1 MRILI
6 HTDEYYPTAQACS
19 YRMRTMADA
28 FIDQGDEVVVIAS
41 STNKGNGKIEP
52 RREKI
57 LYSPAI
63 RMKKKTTVMRMLNNL
78 SFGFTSIFTALKAG
92 KVDVVITTS
101 PPPLVSISGWIIAK
115 CKCAKLV
122 YDVRDIWPDV
132 ALEMGSFA
140 EGSIYCKVFRAITRF
155 MYKHSDWVT
164 TVSPGKVEKI
174 KNHVISVGGK
184 KGGPDHVDK
193 VKLVGNGFDESVENS
208 SIDKELIAQY
218 ELDKKFTC
226 VYVGNIGLAQGLGA
240 LLDMAEQSKHKE
252 VQFLLFGKGAEKEM
266 LEQQAKERG
275 LDNVHF
281 CGVLPHEKVFTLL
294 SCGQEPVP

>member
-19 YRMRTMADA
+19 YRMRTMVDA
-28 FIDQGDEVVVIAS
+28 FIDQGDEVVVVAS

-63 RMKKKTTVMRMLNNL
+63 RMKEKTTVMRMLNNF

-101 PPPLVSISGWIIAK
+101 PPPLVSIPGWIIAK
-115 CKCAKLV
+115 CKGVKLV

-155 MYKHSDWVT
+155 MYKHADWVT

-184 KGGPDHVDK
+184 KGGP
-193 VKLVGNGFDESVENS
+193 
-208 SIDKELIAQY
+208 
-218 ELDKKFTC
+218 
-226 VYVGNIGLAQGLGA
+226 GLALEYAVVHYCRQRHRFRSRIVNGSSLAAGKQEKRSPQG
-240 LLDMAEQSKHKE
+240 DKFQ
-252 VQFLLFGKGAEKEM
+252 
-266 LEQQAKERG
+266 LEFHGIRI
-275 LDNVHF
+275 
-281 CGVLPHEKVFTLL
+281 
-294 SCGQEPVP
+294 

>member
-41 STNKGNGKIEP
+41 STNKGNGKIES

-63 RMKKKTTVMRMLNNL
+63 RMKKKTTVMRMLNNF
-78 SFGFTSIFTALKAG
+78 SFGFTSIFTSLKAG
-92 KVDVVITTS
+92 KIDVVITTS
-101 PPPLVSISGWIIAK
+101 PPPLVSIPGWIIAK
-115 CKCAKLV
+115 CKGAKLV

-140 EGSIYCKVFRAITRF
+140 ENSIYCKVFRAITRF
-155 MYKHSDWVT
+155 MYKHADWVT

-266 LEQQAKERG
+266 LAY
-275 LDNVHF
+275 
-281 CGVLPHEKVFTLL
+281 
-294 SCGQEPVP
+294 

>member
-101 PPPLVSISGWIIAK
+101 LLRWLVFPDGLLLSAKVQSLFMMCVISGRMSHLRWE
-115 CKCAKLV
+115 
-122 YDVRDIWPDV
+122 
-132 ALEMGSFA
+132 ALQKA
-140 EGSIYCKVFRAITRF
+140 VFTARC
-155 MYKHSDWVT
+155 S
-164 TVSPGKVEKI
+164 
-174 KNHVISVGGK
+174 
-184 KGGPDHVDK
+184 
-193 VKLVGNGFDESVENS
+193 
-208 SIDKELIAQY
+208 
-218 ELDKKFTC
+218 
-226 VYVGNIGLAQGLGA
+226 
-240 LLDMAEQSKHKE
+240 EQSHA
-252 VQFLLFGKGAEKEM
+252 LCTSILIG
-266 LEQQAKERG
+266 
-275 LDNVHF
+275 
-281 CGVLPHEKVFTLL
+281 
-294 SCGQEPVP
+294 

>member
-1 MRILI
+1 MPES
-6 HTDEYYPTAQACS
+6 TEGVSEGQTTA
-19 YRMRTMADA
+19 M
-28 FIDQGDEVVVIAS
+28 
-41 STNKGNGKIEP
+41 
-52 RREKI
+52 
-57 LYSPAI
+57 
-63 RMKKKTTVMRMLNNL
+63 
-78 SFGFTSIFTALKAG
+78 
-92 KVDVVITTS
+92 
-101 PPPLVSISGWIIAK
+101 SGE
-115 CKCAKLV
+115 KLV

-140 EGSIYCKVFRAITRF
+140 ENSIYCKVFRAITRF
-155 MYKHSDWVT
+155 MYKHADWVT

-252 VQFLLFGKGAEKEM
+252 VQFLLFGNRRMIWNTILHGKMTGAP
-266 LEQQAKERG
+266 R
-275 LDNVHF
+275 
-281 CGVLPHEKVFTLL
+281 
-294 SCGQEPVP
+294 S

>member
-19 YRMRTMADA
+19 YRMRTMADV

-115 CKCAKLV
+115 
-122 YDVRDIWPDV
+122 
-132 ALEMGSFA
+132 
-140 EGSIYCKVFRAITRF
+140 
-155 MYKHSDWVT
+155 
-164 TVSPGKVEKI
+164 
-174 KNHVISVGGK
+174 
-184 KGGPDHVDK
+184 
-193 VKLVGNGFDESVENS
+193 
-208 SIDKELIAQY
+208 
-218 ELDKKFTC
+218 
-226 VYVGNIGLAQGLGA
+226 
-240 LLDMAEQSKHKE
+240 
-252 VQFLLFGKGAEKEM
+252 
-266 LEQQAKERG
+266 
-275 LDNVHF
+275 
-281 CGVLPHEKVFTLL
+281 
-294 SCGQEPVP
+294 

>member
-92 KVDVVITTS
+92 KVDVIITTS
-101 PPPLVSISGWIIAK
+101 PPRWLVSLDGLLLSAKAQSLFMMYATSGRMSHLRWE
-115 CKCAKLV
+115 
-122 YDVRDIWPDV
+122 
-132 ALEMGSFA
+132 ALRKA
-140 EGSIYCKVFRAITRF
+140 VFTARC
-155 MYKHSDWVT
+155 S
-164 TVSPGKVEKI
+164 
-174 KNHVISVGGK
+174 
-184 KGGPDHVDK
+184 
-193 VKLVGNGFDESVENS
+193 
-208 SIDKELIAQY
+208 
-218 ELDKKFTC
+218 
-226 VYVGNIGLAQGLGA
+226 
-240 LLDMAEQSKHKE
+240 EQSHA
-252 VQFLLFGKGAEKEM
+252 L
-266 LEQQAKERG
+266 
-275 LDNVHF
+275 
-281 CGVLPHEKVFTLL
+281 CTSTLI
-294 SCGQEPVP
+294 G